1 MTEHP
6 IEGLMNTAMSNIRQM
21 IDVNTIIGNPIQT
34 IPGTLIVPVSK
45 VSFGF
50 ASGGAEYDTKD
61 KCNKKISIEKNNK
74 EIKGDNK
81 ENYPFGGGSGA
92 TVSIKP
98 IGFLVIQN
106 ETVKLLNIEH
116 DSALDKIFDYAPEV
130 INKVNSFVD
139 KLANKKQ
146 ESENKDQE
154 KDKNQNNSKNE
165 KISYEIEY
173 DSDGNTVSENIEI
186 EDE

>member
-50 ASGGAEYDTKD
+50 ASGGAEYNAKD

-74 EIKGDNK
+74 EAKENNK
-81 ENYPFGGGSGA
+81 DNYPFGGGSGA

-116 DSALDKIFDYAPEV
+116 DSAWDKLFDYAPEV
-130 INKVNSFVD
+130 INKMNSFID
-139 KLANKKQ
+139 KIANKKQ
-146 ESENKDQE
+146 EEDTKKQE
-154 KDKNQNNSKNE
+154 KANKNNSNNE